1 MRLLH
6 TYKYIYYLNL
16 ALKGMLLII
25 IQNNIHSKFIL
36 TFNFPLTYADSISD
50 SLRQNYLLDRDINLS
65 GNNCANIIVVAIVTT
80 LIMLL
85 LIYVQRIVHIMHQ
98 EVLSKNYSRYSA

>member
-36 TFNFPLTYADSISD
+36 TLNFPLTYADSISE
-50 SLRQNYLLDRDINLS
+50 SLKQNYLLTVIS
-65 GNNCANIIVVAIVTT
+65 IYQETT
-80 LIMLL
+80 VQTLLLLL
-85 LIYVQRIVHIMHQ
+85 LIPH
-98 EVLSKNYSRYSA
+98 